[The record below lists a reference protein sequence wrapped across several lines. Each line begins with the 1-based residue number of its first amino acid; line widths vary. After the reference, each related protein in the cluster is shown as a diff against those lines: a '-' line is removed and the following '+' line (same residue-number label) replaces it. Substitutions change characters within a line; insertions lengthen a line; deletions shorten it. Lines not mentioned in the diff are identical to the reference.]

1 MSGKDHHVAIQFLV
15 SVVENERLV
24 TKYLNQYLPS
34 VLLYC
39 SSLTYHSDIYLTL
52 IRVWVGLLCGDSVFI
67 LSKMEN
73 DNDDK
78 TF

>member
-1 MSGKDHHVAIQFLV
+1 MYGKDHHVSIQFLV
-15 SVVENERLV
+15 SVVENDRLV
-24 TKYLNQYLPS
+24 TKYINQYLPS

-39 SSLTYHSDIYLTL
+39 SSLTYHSDIYLKL
-52 IRVWVGLLCGDSVFI
+52 IRVWVGLLCGDSMSI

-73 DNDDK
+73 NDDK